1 MGSGYMVMVKGLP
14 LISLSLTRT
23 WSLCWPRLRAV
34 YDTSYREGEV
44 MDTAARIEG
53 GFLVGLVGVALEMRS
68 SSAVTFCWSEHG
80 LPLESLSS
88 TRTCVGWFVVADCRP
103 GPLTWHV

>member
-1 MGSGYMVMVKGLP
+1 MVKGLP
-14 LISLSLTRT
+14 LTSLSLTRT

-44 MDTAARIEG
+44 TVTATCIAG
-53 GFLVGLVGVALEMRS
+53 GFLDHGHEIPLVGVALEMSS

-88 TRTCVGWFVVADCRP
+88 TRTCVGWLVVAVCRP

>member
-1 MGSGYMVMVKGLP
+1 M
-14 LISLSLTRT
+14 
-23 WSLCWPRLRAV
+23 

-44 MDTAARIEG
+44 TATATVTAG
-53 GFLVGLVGVALEMRS
+53 GFLVGVASEISS

-88 TRTCVGWFVVADCRP
+88 TRMCVGWLAVADCRP
-103 GPLTWHV
+103 GPLTWHES

>member
-1 MGSGYMVMVKGLP
+1 MVTSKWVRDVAATV
-14 LISLSLTRT
+14 TRF
-23 WSLCWPRLRAV
+23 S
-34 YDTSYREGEV
+34 
-44 MDTAARIEG
+44 
-53 GFLVGLVGVALEMRS
+53 GFLDHGHRLTLVLVGVASEMSS

-88 TRTCVGWFVVADCRP
+88 TRTCVGWLAVAERRP

>member
-1 MGSGYMVMVKGLP
+1 MATTKPV
-14 LISLSLTRT
+14 
-23 WSLCWPRLRAV
+23 LR
-34 YDTSYREGEV
+34 D
-44 MDTAARIEG
+44 
-53 GFLVGLVGVALEMRS
+53 GLVSVASEMSS

-88 TRTCVGWFVVADCRP
+88 TRTCVGWLAVAECRP